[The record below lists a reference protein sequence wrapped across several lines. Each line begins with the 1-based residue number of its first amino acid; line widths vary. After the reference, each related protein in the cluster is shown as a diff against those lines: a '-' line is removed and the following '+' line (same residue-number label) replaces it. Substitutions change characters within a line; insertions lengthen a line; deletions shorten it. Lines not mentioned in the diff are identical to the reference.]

1 MTTIREHVGPPEP
14 EQGQDVPDAVPERE
28 PGDEPDQPAPS
39 TRQPKKAKHRATYAR
54 DNKKGGYMIRVAGPT
69 PEAYAGRDVPVH
81 TKNGGVHT
89 ETLDK
94 LIWVGTDRE
103 SGGRVAL
110 YTFVAKPRELEQL
123 EF

>member
-1 MTTIREHVGPPEP
+1 MTTIREHVGLPEP
-14 EQGQDVPDAVPERE
+14 EQEDVPERE
-28 PGDEPDQPAPS
+28 PGDEPGQERTAPAPAA
-39 TRQPKKAKHRATYAR
+39 PKKAKHRATYAR